1 MKLICGDCLDV
12 LQGFDKEIIDL
23 VVTSPPYDNLR
34 KYKGYSFDFE
44 RIALEL
50 SRVLKPGGV
59 IVWVV
64 NDQTLNGC
72 ESLTSFKQ
80 AIFFVE
86 QTGLNLY
93 DTMIWHKQPQPM
105 NHRRY
110 EQHFEYMFVF
120 SKGKPKTFNGIKEPS
135 TYAGTVK
142 RFTHHLDCAN
152 ESTSKTKKAIEFFNK
167 KCKAMIVNNLKL
179 KGNIWYIPVG
189 GSHSTKDRIGFQ
201 HPAIFPEKLAHD
213 HIISWSN
220 KGDLILDPFMGSGT
234 TGLVAKQ
241 LEREFIGIEI
251 SPEYF
256 EIAQQRI
263 ENAQPPAQQSLWSE
277 CNADLR

>member
-1 MKLICGDCLDV
+1 MLICGDCLEV

-44 RIALEL
+44 RIAFEL
-50 SRVLKPGGV
+50 GRVLKPGGV

-64 NDQTLNGC
+64 NDQTLNGS

-86 QTGLNLY
+86 HVGLNLH
-93 DTMIWHKQPQPM
+93 DTMIWHKHTLPLT
-105 NHRRY
+105 HCRY

-120 SKGKPKTFNGIKEPS
+120 SKGKPKTFNGIKEPCA
-135 TYAGTVK
+135 YAGKKTGHPGFAASYK
-142 RFTHHLDCAN
+142 
-152 ESTSKTKKAIEFFNK
+152 ESLSKTGNKQKKEWVKGDF
-167 KCKAMIVNNLKL
+167 KL
-179 KGNIWYIPVG
+179 KGNVWYIPVG
-189 GSHSTKDRIGFQ
+189 WCISSRDRLAFQ

-220 KGDLILDPFMGSGT
+220 EGDLILDPFMGSGT
-234 TGLVAKQ
+234 TGIAAKN
-241 LEREFIGIEI
+241 LGREFIGIEI

-263 ENAQPPAQQSLWSE
+263 EKAQPPAQAELFAQQS
-277 CNADLR
+277 

>member
-1 MKLICGDCLDV
+1 MQLICGDCLEV
-12 LQGFDKEIIDL
+12 LKGFDKEIIDL

-44 RIALEL
+44 RIAFEL
-50 SRVLKPGGV
+50 GRVLKPGGV

-64 NDQTLNGC
+64 NDQTLNGS

-86 QTGLNLY
+86 HVGLNLH

-110 EQHFEYMFVF
+110 EQHFEYMFVL
-120 SKGKPKTFNGIKEPS
+120 SKGKPKTFNGIQEPS

-142 RFTHHLDCAN
+142 RFTRHLDCAN

-189 GSHSTKDRIGFQ
+189 GSHTTKDRLAFQ

-220 KGDLILDPFMGSGT
+220 EGDIILDPFMGSGT
-234 TGLVAKQ
+234 TGIAAKN
-241 LEREFIGIEI
+241 LGREFIGIEI

-256 EIAQQRI
+256 EIAKQRI
-263 ENAQPPAQQSLWSE
+263 EKAQPPTQAELLLE
-277 CNADLR
+277 VR